1 MEAVAVLGL
10 LGLGVSLSAPT
21 ARRVADRALVVGAR
35 EEVVGGLIEA
45 RALAGAT
52 GGATATL
59 LGSPP
64 TLRIEAKMGN
74 SSPRVR
80 MFDHRVALVLDK
92 SLDSISIVFDGL
104 GLGRF
109 ASHTIALERRG
120 ARAAV
125 VVSSYGRIT
134 RR

>member
-1 MEAVAVLGL
+1 MEAVAVLAL
-10 LGLGVSLSAPT
+10 LGVGASISAPT
-21 ARRVADRALVVGAR
+21 ARRVADRAVVVGAR
-35 EEVVGGLIEA
+35 EEVVRGLLEA
-45 RALAGAT
+45 RALALAS

-59 LGSPP
+59 LSSPP
-64 TLRIEAKMGN
+64 TVRIETKLGSTTTRALL
-74 SSPRVR
+74 SDRRVT
-80 MFDHRVALVLDK
+80 LVLGT
-92 SLDSISIVFDGL
+92 SRDSIAIAFDGL

-109 ASHTIALERRG
+109 ASHTIALEHRD